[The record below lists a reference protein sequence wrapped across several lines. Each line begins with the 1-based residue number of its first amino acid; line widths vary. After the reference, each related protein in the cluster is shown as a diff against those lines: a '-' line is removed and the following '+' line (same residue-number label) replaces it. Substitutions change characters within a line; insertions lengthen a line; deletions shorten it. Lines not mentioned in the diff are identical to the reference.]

1 MLAREQVL
9 ASRRL
14 SRRRPGPALLDL
26 LQVRPLH
33 HHHLGSAARAA
44 ADDGEDVV
52 VGHRQPAD
60 TSRTVRLRLS
70 GSRKDA
76 HHQRDEVPLA
86 SYLIAFDFEHNFFPY
101 AALRVK
107 LVCLQRHVTST
118 FGHLI
123 WDLGILSCVGTEQAP
138 LNLDKKSVG
147 TLK

>member
-1 MLAREQVL
+1 MHRKRHGLNSFFVNNRSLLRLVLAREQVL

-14 SRRRPGPALLDL
+14 SRRCSGPALLDL

-86 SYLIAFDFEHNFFPY
+86 TYLVAFDF
-101 AALRVK
+101 
-107 LVCLQRHVTST
+107 
-118 FGHLI
+118 
-123 WDLGILSCVGTEQAP
+123 
-138 LNLDKKSVG
+138 
-147 TLK
+147 